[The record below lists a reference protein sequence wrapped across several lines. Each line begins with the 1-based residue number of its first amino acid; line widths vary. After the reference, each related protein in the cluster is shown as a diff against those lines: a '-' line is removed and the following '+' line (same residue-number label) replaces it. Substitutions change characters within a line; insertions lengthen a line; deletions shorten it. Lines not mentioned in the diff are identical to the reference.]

1 MMNENLI
8 FPINQPKNILKKS
21 YLTRSLEQ
29 TLPRI
34 TEEQAPRSDR
44 EISLYGHSHVFS
56 EKKS

>member
-44 EISLYGHSHVFS
+44 EISL
-56 EKKS
+56 

>member
-34 TEEQAPRSDR
+34 TEEQAPISDR
-44 EISLYGHSHVFS
+44 EISL
-56 EKKS
+56 